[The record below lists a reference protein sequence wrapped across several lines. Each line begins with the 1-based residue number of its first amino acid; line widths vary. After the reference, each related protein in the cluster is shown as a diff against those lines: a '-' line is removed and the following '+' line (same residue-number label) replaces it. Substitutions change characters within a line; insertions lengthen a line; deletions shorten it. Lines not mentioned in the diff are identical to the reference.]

1 MSWPTSLPEIRSLKD
16 TQRHAKFRMAR
27 WPQHIWTTLF
37 TYTVIFFGFPLL
49 AFALWRWVRG

>member
-1 MSWPTSLPEIRSLKD
+1 
-16 TQRHAKFRMAR
+16 MAR